1 MKKII
6 DVRVLAEIAIL
17 AAISFVLHLIQKA
30 IFSGIW
36 VNGGSIAFSI
46 IPIIVLCYRR
56 GFIPGLICSLI
67 VMIINFA
74 GGIYSIADVWYKV
87 MLQILLDYVLAMPLL
102 AVAGIFY
109 KPFKNA
115 KTVKEK
121 NIYLLVGTICAI
133 LAQFVAYFL
142 SGVLFWPTPAEGWN
156 VPAGAVYSL
165 LYNGSYTILTLP
177 ICTVIILLIYKRAPQ
192 LIEPELKEISN
203 EK

>member
-56 GFIPGLICSLI
+56 GFVPGLICSLI

-102 AVAGIFY
+102 SCAGIFY
-109 KPFKNA
+109 RPFKNA
-115 KTVKEK
+115 KTKKEK
-121 NIYLLVGTICAI
+121 YLYLAIGTIVGI
-133 LAQFVAYFL
+133 IAQFIAYFL
-142 SGVLFWPTPAEGWN
+142 SGVLFWPTPADGWN

-165 LYNGSYTILTLP
+165 LYNGSYTILTMP
-177 ICTVIILLIYKRAPQ
+177 ICTAIILLIYKRAPQ

-203 EK
+203 EE